1 MTQLIPFTELTG
13 GTESVRFTVINGKT
27 YMSIRNIIMV
37 VCKQSKEHARKTW
50 VRFDEPKKEE
60 LVTFC
65 HEVQFPGQGET
76 KGPVITLEG
85 ALKLIMWLPGD
96 MAKDYRS
103 RACCTLKRYLGG
115 DSTLVG
121 EIEAKAES
129 SAPLNVLA
137 REALQ
142 TQQQELEVREIKRIE
157 LRERIARVEMLE
169 AEVKR
174 KRVETHRMQKEEAL
188 SLERE
193 EHLIKDCRL
202 RVLLRANLMNCLP
215 GQL

>member
-1 MTQLIPFTELTG
+1 
-13 GTESVRFTVINGKT
+13 
-27 YMSIRNIIMV
+27 
-37 VCKQSKEHARKTW
+37 
-50 VRFDEPKKEE
+50 
-60 LVTFC
+60 
-65 HEVQFPGQGET
+65 
-76 KGPVITLEG
+76 
-85 ALKLIMWLPGD
+85 
-96 MAKDYRS
+96 MA
-103 RACCTLKRYLGG
+103 
-115 DSTLVG
+115 
-121 EIEAKAES
+121 
-129 SAPLNVLA
+129 
-137 REALQ
+137 Q

-157 LRERIARVEMLE
+157 HRERIARVEMLE